1 MLNIQF
7 WEMITFIL
15 KIAKP
20 IYTPF
25 VGFGKPTIDESF

>member
-7 WEMITFIL
+7 WEMITFIF
-15 KIAKP
+15 KIIKP

-25 VGFGKPTIDESF
+25 ANFGKPTID